1 MNGEE
6 MAREPFLDPPMT
18 LADRE
23 RALHGGPRWDTEN
36 AGRGLLRPH
45 YWQGAGMDRG
55 DERSEIDAR
64 KR

>member
-23 RALHGGPRWDTEN
+23 RALHGGPRWCTEN
-36 AGRGLLRPH
+36 AGRVAAEAALL
-45 YWQGAGMDRG
+45 AGGRDGSWR
-55 DERSEIDAR
+55 
-64 KR
+64 